1 MARLSKPRR
10 KKSASAPQA
19 EEKKSKRSDIW
30 LIMFIFLN
38 LFILIFGY
46 QSMDLPS
53 LSMYGLLVLALISI
67 YIKKRFDLSEK
78 NEDYLEKFGLVTIIA
93 AFVLFIYVAYQKFTA
108 S

>member
-10 KKSASAPQA
+10 KKGASVPQA

-53 LSMYGLLVLALISI
+53 LGMYGLLVLALISI

-78 NEDYLEKFGLVTIIA
+78 NEAYLEKFGLVAIVA